1 MLYIGP
7 GAGWEQGMSGARL
20 RPSPPDAAGSQATTR
35 RGQSSS
41 SHFPNET
48 PCPSQ
53 APPGPPGA
61 FWPCACAGNGDLT
74 FVLSLRSDRRGNKC
88 GVGRR
93 MARLDMEIEHWVGDR
108 DRKVR
113 FDLVR
118 KVEF

>member
-1 MLYIGP
+1 M
-7 GAGWEQGMSGARL
+7 
-20 RPSPPDAAGSQATTR
+20 
-35 RGQSSS
+35 
-41 SHFPNET
+41 
-48 PCPSQ
+48 
-53 APPGPPGA
+53 
-61 FWPCACAGNGDLT
+61 
-74 FVLSLRSDRRGNKC
+74 LSLRSDRRGNKC